1 MTEARD
7 IRQAAIHLFDTYTHG
22 GMKRRHFLD
31 RLAKLAGGIVAAQAL
46 LPWLENNYAKAD
58 LLPES
63 DPRIVVKW
71 AKVDTDTNPIPVYV
85 VRPNDTAKY
94 PPVIV
99 IHENRGLNPHIRDVA
114 RRLAA
119 EGFFAL
125 APDLLGPLGG
135 TPDDPDKAREMIGTL
150 DPAAVIAGLQG
161 LANLIALGF
170 PEATGKLG
178 AMGFCWGGGMV
189 NRLAIA
195 EPRLAA
201 GIAYYGQQPDAAEIG
216 KIKAA
221 LLLHYAGLDDRINQ
235 GIAAYEAAL
244 KAAGKKYELY
254 VYPDVNHA
262 FNNDT
267 NEARYNK
274 AAADLAWQRSIAFL
288 KRELA

>member
-71 AKVDTDTNPIPVYV
+71 ANAYMNAAPIPVYMA
-85 VRPNDTAKY
+85 RPNDTAKY

-150 DPAAVIAGLQG
+150 DPATVIAELNSIT
-161 LANLIALGF
+161 NLIALGF
-170 PEATGKLG
+170 PKTTGKLG

-195 EPRLAA
+195 EPNLKA
-201 GIAYYGQQPDAAEIG
+201 GIAYYGQQPDAAEVG
-216 KIKAA
+216 KIEAA